1 MLKNKNL
8 AFSKNFVSSPELE
21 NKKIALIIAFR
32 DFNDEEYLITKQ
44 ALEAAGFEI
53 VTASSN
59 LGEAIGSYGAE
70 AAIDLLMKD
79 LEVKDFTAIVFIGG
93 SGSSKYF
100 EDPSAHR
107 IALEAVL
114 EEKLLAAICIA
125 PAILARA
132 GILKGKDATVWSSGF
147 DKSFINILK
156 KEGVNYTA
164 KSVVTDGKIITASG
178 PESAEA
184 FAQEIITH
192 SKSY

>member
-1 MLKNKNL
+1 MKTPKD
-8 AFSKNFVSSPELE
+8 
-21 NKKIALIIAFR
+21 KKIVLIIAFR
-32 DFNDEEYLITKQ
+32 DFNDEEYLIPKQ
-44 ALEAAGFEI
+44 ALEAAGFKT

-59 LGEAIGSYGAE
+59 PGEAIGSYGAE
-70 AAIDLLMKD
+70 ATIDLLMKD

-114 EEKLLAAICIA
+114 EGKLLAAICIA

-132 GILKGKDATVWSSGF
+132 GVLKGKNATVWSSGF

-156 KEGVNYTA
+156 KEKANYMA
-164 KSVVTDGKIITASG
+164 EPVVTDGKIITAFG
-178 PESAEA
+178 PTAAKA
-184 FAQEIITH
+184 FAAEIIAR
-192 SKSY
+192 SDISGSARY